1 MYHIS
6 CIFKHLKFAAG
17 LELNADNV
25 RRALNE
31 AGITSPD
38 WKSIGEELG
47 LQLRGHI
54 TASIFFEGWQAH
66 ESEMSWERLAQAFE
80 KIEGYGKVAK
90 KAREKTGIL

>member
-1 MYHIS
+1 M
-6 CIFKHLKFAAG
+6 FKHLKFAAG

-25 RRALNE
+25 RRALSE
-31 AGITSPD
+31 ADIKSPD
-38 WKSIGEELG
+38 WKRIGEELG
-47 LQLRGHI
+47 LQLRGRI

-80 KIEGYGKVAK
+80 KIEGYEKVAK